1 MKLKLRISIII
12 KNNKRIDMSRNW
24 NFSKTKGIMKF
35 IVSFFLLG
43 SFISCQQT
51 NEDLTET
58 PLKIWF
64 KQPTAKWNQGLPIGN
79 GSLGAMIYGKP
90 NKEII
95 CLNEETIWT
104 GGKDYNRDKKDA
116 GKYIDTI
123 QKLLFA
129 EAYMDAE
136 ALVQDKILT
145 NRLSKGKNTYQML
158 GNLFVESE
166 GLDSIVNYTRELD
179 INKSV
184 ATTKFENE
192 GVTYTRNYF
201 SSFPDKAMVY
211 KYTANKEGKINIASW
226 VKRNEQ
232 TKISVTE
239 DRIEFSEH
247 VGNGHGVKFH
257 AIVHFETKG
266 GTSKVENGKLVISHA
281 DEVLIKVVAS
291 SNYRGLDPENDTK
304 NTLNRIAEVSYK
316 DLLNKHVSDYQ
327 SLFNRLSFK
336 ISDST
341 GDEFPTDVRLKK
353 VKKGAT
359 DNYLT
364 QLQYHFGRYLLISS
378 SRPGNL
384 PANLQGIWA
393 NGFTPPWN
401 SDYHININ
409 VQMNYWMAEMT
420 NLTECHEPFLDY
432 IDNLREMGRL
442 TAQRTYNARG
452 FVAHHTSDAWYTT
465 AAFGKARYGMWPMGA
480 AWCCQHLFTHYEY
493 TEDKEYLKNKAYPIM
508 KEAALFF
515 VDFMV
520 KDPKTGLLVT
530 GPSVSP
536 ENNFLTKDGKKG
548 TLNMGPTM
556 DREIV
561 FELFNNCIKA
571 ADILNI
577 DRDFSAILKRKI
589 KQMPPLKIGSDGRLL
604 EWVEELEEAEPG
616 HRHISHLYALHP
628 SNQISKSKT
637 PELFEAAK
645 KTIAGRLSKG
655 GGHTGW
661 SRAWIINFYARLLE
675 GDKAYENIL
684 ALQRKSTLPN
694 LLDVHPPFQID
705 GNFGVVSGI
714 TEMLLQSHNDEVHIL
729 PALPSAWVSGSI
741 QGIVAKKGFE
751 IDMKWEENKLKTLV
765 VISKLGNTLNLRYNN
780 EVKKI
785 ETKKGDVLEFNY

>member
-1 MKLKLRISIII
+1 MIKILWIKRKSKLIKTFTCLAVLIFAFIGCIQIEEVKDII
-12 KNNKRIDMSRNW
+12 
-24 NFSKTKGIMKF
+24 
-35 IVSFFLLG
+35 
-43 SFISCQQT
+43 
-51 NEDLTET
+51 

-64 KQPTAKWNQGLPIGN
+64 NQPTAKWNEGLPIGN
-79 GSLGAMIYGKP
+79 GNLGAMIYGTP

-123 QKLLFA
+123 QKMLFA
-129 EAYMDAE
+129 EEYMDAE
-136 ALVQDKILT
+136 AMVQDKILAD
-145 NRLSKGKNTYQML
+145 RLPTGKATYQML
-158 GNLFVESE
+158 ANLFIETPN
-166 GLDSIVNYTRELD
+166 LDSVSNYKRELD

-184 ATTKFENE
+184 VTTNFKNDDVQF
-192 GVTYTRNYF
+192 TRTYF

-211 KYTANKEGKINIASW
+211 KFSADKKGKINISSW
-226 VKRNEQ
+226 VQRNEQ
-232 TKISVTE
+232 TKISVSKNS
-239 DRIEFSEH
+239 IAFSEH
-247 VGNGHGVKFH
+247 VGEGHGVQFH

-266 GTSKVENGKLVISHA
+266 GTSEIKDGKLVISNA
-281 DEVLIKVVAS
+281 DEVQIKVVAS
-291 SNYRGLDPENDTK
+291 SNYRGLDPEKENKKALHKIVKTSYNELLD
-304 NTLNRIAEVSYK
+304 RHIA
-316 DLLNKHVSDYQ
+316 DYQ

-336 ISDST
+336 LSDSK
-341 GDEFPTDVRLKK
+341 GDEFPTDVRLQK

-364 QLQYHFGRYLLISS
+364 QLQYQFGRYLLISS
-378 SRPGNL
+378 SRPGTL

-393 NGFTPPWN
+393 DGFTPPWN

-409 VQMNYWMAEMT
+409 IQMNYWMAEMT
-420 NLTECHEPFLDY
+420 NLAECHEPFLDY
-432 IDNLREMGRL
+432 IDGLREMGRI
-442 TAQRTYNARG
+442 TAKKTYNARG
-452 FVAHHTSDAWYTT
+452 FVAHHTSDIWQST

-480 AWCCQHLFTHYEY
+480 AWCSQHLFTHYEY
-493 TEDKEYLKNKAYPIM
+493 TEDKEYLKNQAYPIM

-520 KDPKTGLLVT
+520 QDPKTGLLVT

-536 ENNFLTKDGKKG
+536 ENNFLTKDGEKA
-548 TLNMGPTM
+548 TLNMGPAM
-556 DREIV
+556 DREII
-561 FELFNNCIKA
+561 FELFRNCITA
-571 ADILNI
+571 AEILNI
-577 DRDFSAILKRKI
+577 DKDFSDILKSKI
-589 KQMPPLKIGSDGRLL
+589 KQMPPLKIGKDGRLL
-604 EWVEELEEAEPG
+604 EWVDELKEAEPG

-645 KTIAGRLSKG
+645 KTLAGRLSKG

-675 GDKAYENIL
+675 GNKAYENIL

-714 TEMLLQSHNDEVHIL
+714 TEMLMQSHNGEVHVL
-729 PALPSAWVSGSI
+729 PALPEAWASGSI
-741 QGIVAKKGFE
+741 KGIVAKKGFE
-751 IDMKWEENKLKTLV
+751 IDMTWELGKLKTLV
-765 VISKLGNTLNLRYNN
+765 ITSKLGNTLNLRYNDD
-780 EVKKI
+780 VKQI
-785 ETKKGDVLEFNY
+785 ATKKGEVLTFNY

>member
-1 MKLKLRISIII
+1 MKILWIKRKSKLIKTFTCLTVLIFAFIGCIQIEEVKEII
-12 KNNKRIDMSRNW
+12 
-24 NFSKTKGIMKF
+24 
-35 IVSFFLLG
+35 
-43 SFISCQQT
+43 
-51 NEDLTET
+51 

-64 KQPTAKWNQGLPIGN
+64 NQPTVKWNEGLPIGN
-79 GSLGAMIYGKP
+79 GNLGAMIYGTP
-90 NKEII
+90 DKEII

-123 QKLLFA
+123 QKMLFA
-129 EAYMDAE
+129 EKYMEAE
-136 ALVQDKILT
+136 AMVQDKILAD
-145 NRLSKGKNTYQML
+145 RLPTGKDTYQML
-158 GNLFVESE
+158 GNLFIETPNLEAIS
-166 GLDSIVNYTRELD
+166 NYKRALD

-184 ATTKFENE
+184 VTTSFKNDDIQF
-192 GVTYTRNYF
+192 TRTYF

-211 KYTANKEGKINIASW
+211 KFTADQKGKINISSW

-232 TKISVTE
+232 TKISVSE
-239 DRIEFSEH
+239 NRIEFSEH

-257 AIVHFETKG
+257 ALVHFETKG
-266 GTSKVENGKLVISHA
+266 GTSEIKDGKLVISNA
-281 DEVLIKVVAS
+281 DEVLIKIVAS
-291 SNYRGLDPENDTK
+291 SDFRGLDPEKENKKALHKIVKTSYNELLD
-304 NTLNRIAEVSYK
+304 RHIA
-316 DLLNKHVSDYQ
+316 DYQ

-336 ISDST
+336 LSDSK
-341 GDEFPTDVRLKK
+341 GDEFPTDVRLQK

-364 QLQYHFGRYLLISS
+364 QLQYQFGRYLLISS
-378 SRPGNL
+378 SRPGTL

-393 NGFTPPWN
+393 DGFTPPWN

-409 VQMNYWMAEMT
+409 IQMNYWMAEMT
-420 NLTECHEPFLDY
+420 NLAECHEPFLEY
-432 IDNLREMGRL
+432 IDGLREMGRI
-442 TAQRTYNARG
+442 TAKKTYNARG
-452 FVAHHTSDAWYTT
+452 FVAHHTSDIWQST

-480 AWCCQHLFTHYEY
+480 AWCSQHLFTHYEY
-493 TEDKEYLKNKAYPIM
+493 TEDIEYLKNQAYPIM

-520 KDPKTGLLVT
+520 PDPKTGLLVT

-536 ENNFLTKDGKKG
+536 ENNFLTKDGEKA
-548 TLNMGPTM
+548 TLNMGPAM
-556 DREIV
+556 DREII
-561 FELFNNCIKA
+561 FELFRNCITA
-571 ADILNI
+571 AEILNI
-577 DRDFSAILKRKI
+577 DKDFSNILENKI
-589 KQMPPLKIGSDGRLL
+589 KQMPPLKIGEDGRLL
-604 EWVEELEEAEPG
+604 EWVDELKEAEPG

-675 GDKAYENIL
+675 GNKAYENIL

-714 TEMLLQSHNDEVHIL
+714 TEMLMQSHNGEVHVL
-729 PALPSAWVSGSI
+729 PALPEAWASGSI
-741 QGIVAKKGFE
+741 KGIVAKKGFE
-751 IDMKWEENKLKTLV
+751 INMTWELGKLKTLV
-765 VISKLGNTLNLRYNN
+765 ITSKLGNTLNLRYNDD
-780 EVKKI
+780 VKQI
-785 ETKKGDVLEFNY
+785 ATKKGEVLTFNY

>member
-1 MKLKLRISIII
+1 M
-12 KNNKRIDMSRNW
+12 MSKKTHI
-24 NFSKTKGIMKF
+24 SKTSVALKTLLSF
-35 IVSFFLLG
+35 ILLV
-43 SFISCQQT
+43 SFISCKITNQELNNQQ
-51 NEDLTET
+51 LTKS

-64 KQPTAKWNQGLPIGN
+64 KNPTDKWNQGLPIGN
-79 GSLGAMIYGKP
+79 GNLGAMIYGDP

-104 GGKDYNRDKKDA
+104 GGKDYNRDKIDA

-123 QKLLFA
+123 QELLFA

-136 ALVQDKILT
+136 ALVQDKILAD
-145 NRLSKGKNTYQML
+145 RLPAGESTYQML
-158 GNLFVESE
+158 GNLFLESA
-166 GLDSIVNYTRELD
+166 GLDAIMNYTRELD
-179 INKSV
+179 ISKSV
-184 ATTKFENE
+184 VTTKFENE
-192 GVTYTRNYF
+192 GVQYTRDYF

-211 KYTANKEGKINIASW
+211 KFTANKAGKINIASW
-226 VKRNEQ
+226 VARNEK
-232 TKISVTE
+232 TKIVVNK

-266 GTSKVENGKLVISHA
+266 GTTEVKDGKLVITNA

-291 SNYRGLDPENDTK
+291 SDYRTPNPETATK
-304 NTLNRIAEVSYK
+304 NTLNSIAQVPYEE
-316 DLLNKHVSDYQ
+316 LLDRHVADYQ
-327 SLFNRLSFK
+327 LLFNRLSFQ
-336 ISDST
+336 ISENKTD
-341 GDEFPTDVRLKK
+341 DIPTDMRLNK
-353 VKKGAT
+353 VKAGET
-359 DNYLT
+359 DTYLT
-364 QLQYHFGRYLLISS
+364 QLQYQFGRYLLISS

-393 NGFTPPWN
+393 DGFTPPWN
-401 SDYHININ
+401 SDYHTNIN

-420 NLTECHEPFLDY
+420 NLAECHEPFLEY
-432 IDNLREMGRL
+432 IGNLREMGRI
-442 TAQRTYNARG
+442 TAKKTYNSRG
-452 FVAHHTSDAWYTT
+452 FVAHHTSDIWHST

-480 AWCCQHLFTHYEY
+480 AWACQHLFTHYEY
-493 TEDKEYLKNKAYPIM
+493 TEDTEYLKNQAYPIM

-520 KDPKTGLLVT
+520 EDPKTGLLVT

-536 ENNFLTKDGKKG
+536 ENNFLTKDGEKA

-556 DREIV
+556 DREII
-561 FELFNNCIKA
+561 FELFNNCIQA
-571 ADILNI
+571 AAILDI
-577 DRDFSAILKRKI
+577 DKDFSAILKNKI
-589 KQMPPLKIGSDGRLL
+589 AQMPPLKIGSDGRLL
-604 EWVEELEEAEPG
+604 EWVDELEEAEPG

-675 GDKAYENIL
+675 GDKAYDNIL

-714 TEMLLQSHNDEVHIL
+714 TEMLMQSHNGEVHLL
-729 PALPSAWVSGSI
+729 PALPEAWASGNI
-741 QGIVAKKGFE
+741 KGIVAKKGFE
-751 IDMKWEENKLKTLV
+751 IDMAWASGKLMTV
-765 VISKLGNTLNLRYNN
+765 SISSKLGNTLKLRYHDT
-780 EVKKI
+780 VKTMQ
-785 ETKKGDVLEFNY
+785 TKKDEVLIFNGALEIIN

>member
-1 MKLKLRISIII
+1 MKLIL
-12 KNNKRIDMSRNW
+12 
-24 NFSKTKGIMKF
+24 
-35 IVSFFLLG
+35 SFFLLIT
-43 SFISCQQT
+43 FISCEQLK
-51 NEDLTET
+51 EDSPNT

-64 KQPTAKWNQGLPIGN
+64 EQPTTKWNQGLPIGN
-79 GSLGAMIYGKP
+79 GNLGAMIYGTPK
-90 NKEII
+90 KEII

-104 GGKDYNRDKKDA
+104 GGKNYDRDKKDA
-116 GKYIDTI
+116 GKYIDSI

-129 EAYMDAE
+129 QEYVGAE
-136 ALVQDKILT
+136 KMVQDKIL
-145 NRLSKGKNTYQML
+145 NKAYPREKNTYQML
-158 GNLFVESE
+158 GNLFIEAPD
-166 GLDSIVNYTRELD
+166 LDSVTNYKRELD
-179 INKSV
+179 INKSMV
-184 ATTKFENE
+184 TTTFKNNGIAFKRE
-192 GVTYTRNYF
+192 YF
-201 SSFPDKAMVY
+201 SSFPDKVMVY
-211 KYTANKEGKINIASW
+211 KYTADTKGEINISAQ
-226 VKRNEQ
+226 VKRNEKTQ
-232 TKISVTE
+232 ILVSE
-239 DRIEFSEH
+239 NRIEFSEH

-257 AIVHFETKG
+257 AIVYFENKG
-266 GTSKVENGKLVISHA
+266 GISKVENGKLIITNA
-281 DEVLIKVVAS
+281 DELLIKVVGS
-291 SNYRGLDPENDTK
+291 SNYRGLNPKKACD
-304 NTLNRIAEVSYK
+304 IA
-316 DLLNKHVSDYQ
+316 LNKIIKVPYKALLDRHITDYQ
-327 SLFNRLSFK
+327 SLFNRVSFK
-336 ISDST
+336 ISDHT
-341 GDEFPTDVRLKK
+341 GEEFPTDVRLKK

-364 QLQYHFGRYLLISS
+364 QLQYQFGRYLLISS

-393 NGFTPPWN
+393 NGFRPPWN

-409 VQMNYWMAEMT
+409 IQMNYWMAEMT
-420 NLTECHEPFLDY
+420 NLAECHEPFLDY

-442 TAQRTYNARG
+442 TAERTYNARG
-452 FVAHHTSDAWYTT
+452 FVAHHTSDAWHST
-465 AAFGKARYGMWPMGA
+465 AAFGKARHAMWPMGA

-493 TEDKEYLKNKAYPIM
+493 TEDQEYLKNKAYPIM

-515 VDFMV
+515 IDFMV
-520 KDPKTGLLVT
+520 TDPNTGFLVS
-530 GPSVSP
+530 GPSISP
-536 ENNFLTKDGKKG
+536 ENRFMTKDGEKA

-556 DREIV
+556 DRAIIL
-561 FELFNNCIKA
+561 ELFRNCVKA

-577 DRDFSAILKRKI
+577 DYDFSAILKSKI
-589 KQMPPLKIGSDGRLL
+589 KQISPLKVGSDGRLL
-604 EWVEELEEAEPG
+604 EWADELKEAEPG

-628 SNQISKSKT
+628 SNQITKSKT

-645 KTIAGRLSKG
+645 KTIEGRLSKG

-729 PALPSAWVSGSI
+729 PALPSTWVSGSI
-741 QGIVAKKGFE
+741 KGLVAKKGFE
-751 IDMKWEENKLKTLV
+751 IDMKWEESKLKTLV

-785 ETKKGDVLEFNY
+785 ETKKGEVLEFNY